1 MSWYPES
8 LKGGYIL
15 KMSYLRYLTLAS
27 IVLFL
32 ISSPAVF
39 ADGGKISGLYFGDY
53 YYIAAHHDEDLK
65 SRNGFWT
72 RRVYLTYDQKLNETF
87 SSRVRFEVNSPDG
100 LSAGASGKNIPYVKD
115 AYFKI
120 SPKDSG
126 HNIYLGRSMVPT
138 YAVLAKLWGYRAVE
152 RSMPNL
158 QKYGSTR
165 DLGIAAK
172 GKVPGVDMLSYHA
185 MIGNGAGTGAE
196 TNKYKKGYLS
206 ATLKPSGGVVVHGYV
221 DLEARG
227 PGMNRTTY
235 LGLLGYQMD
244 DYRAGVQFSNQIR
257 GQGEGKDDVSI
268 QGVSVFGAAAV
279 KPDKIWVFGRI
290 DKMLSENPDA
300 PKIKYAPISADAKA
314 NTIVAGVDYRPVKN
328 VHIIPNLFMVFY
340 DSPEVGEKPGSDL
353 MARVTLY
360 YKF

>member
-1 MSWYPES
+1 
-8 LKGGYIL
+8 
-15 KMSYLRYLTLAS
+15 MSYLRHLSLMS

-87 SSRVRFEVNSPDG
+87 SSRVRFEMNSPEG
-100 LSAGASGKNIPYVKD
+100 LPKGAQEGSSGKNFPYVKD
-115 AYFKI
+115 AYLKI
-120 SPKDSG
+120 SAKDSP
-126 HNIYLGRSMVPT
+126 HSIYLGRSMVPT
-138 YAVLAKLWGYRAVE
+138 YAVLVKLWGYRAVE

-165 DLGIAAK
+165 DLGVAVK
-172 GKVPGVDMLSYHA
+172 GKVPGVGMLSYHA

-196 TNKYKKGYLS
+196 TDKYKRGYLS
-206 ATLKPSGGVVVHGYV
+206 ATLKPSGGVIAQGYV
-221 DLEARG
+221 DLEVRDA
-227 PGMNRTTY
+227 GMNRMTFM
-235 LGLLGYQMD
+235 GLVGYQMD
-244 DYRAGVQFSNQIR
+244 GYRAGVQFSHQIR
-257 GQGEGKDDVSI
+257 GQGEGVDDVSI

-279 KPDKIWVFGRI
+279 KPDEIWVFGRF
-290 DKMLSENPDA
+290 DKMLSVNPGA
-300 PKIKYAPISADAKA
+300 PDIKYARMSGDAKS
-314 NTIVAGVDYRPVKN
+314 NTIIAGVDYRPVKN
-328 VHIIPNLFMVFY
+328 VHIIPNVLMTFY

>member
-1 MSWYPES
+1 MK
-8 LKGGYIL
+8 L
-15 KMSYLRYLTLAS
+15 SYLRNLSLIS
-27 IVLFL
+27 IVLF
-32 ISSPAVF
+32 IIGSPAVF

-53 YYIAAHHDEDLK
+53 YYIAAHNNEELK

-87 SSRVRFEVNSPDG
+87 SSRLRFEINSPDG
-100 LSAGASGKNIPYVKD
+100 LAAGASGKNIPYVKD
-115 AYFKI
+115 AYLKI
-120 SPKDSG
+120 SPKDSP
-126 HNIYLGRSMVPT
+126 HSIHLGRSMVPT

-165 DLGIAAK
+165 DLGIAVK
-172 GKVPGVDMLSYHA
+172 GKVPGVDKLSYHA
-185 MIGNGAGTGAE
+185 MVGNGAGTGAE

-206 ATLKPSGGVVVHGYV
+206 ATLRPSGGVIVHGYV

-227 PGMNRTTY
+227 PGINRMTY

-244 DYRAGVQFSNQIR
+244 EYRAGVQFSNQIR
-257 GQGEGKDDVSI
+257 GQGEGVEDVSI
-268 QGVSVFGAAAV
+268 QGVSVFGTAAV
-279 KPDKIWVFGRI
+279 KPDEIWVFGRF
-290 DKMLSENPDA
+290 DKMLSVNPDA
-300 PKIKYAPISADAKA
+300 PKIKYAPMSGDAKS
-314 NTIVAGVDYRPVKN
+314 NTIIAGLDYRPAKN
-328 VHIIPNLFMVFY
+328 VHIIPNVLMSFY
-340 DSPEVGEKPGSDL
+340 DSPDVGEKPGSDL